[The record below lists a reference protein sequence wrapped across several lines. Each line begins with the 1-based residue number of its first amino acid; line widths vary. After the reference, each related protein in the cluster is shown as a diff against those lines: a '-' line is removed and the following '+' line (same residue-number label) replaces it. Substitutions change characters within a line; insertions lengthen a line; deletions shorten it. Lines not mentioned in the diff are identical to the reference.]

1 MNGKYGKKIFKIEN
15 CIFASGDWE
24 ILRIIEKKSKMC
36 SEKAVSALYMTTMF
50 IKKKAIFKERQ
61 SLVFFQSI
69 EIVQ

>member
-1 MNGKYGKKIFKIEN
+1 MDGKYGKKIFRIEK

-50 IKKKAIFKERQ
+50 IKKKGNF
-61 SLVFFQSI
+61 
-69 EIVQ
+69 